1 MSNYE
6 DSLYE
11 IYQTIEKE
19 GLKEKFNLQTKKM
32 ESQDKHK
39 YKNTVERWEY
49 ALYRIKGGASKD
61 RY

>member
-49 ALYRIKGGASKD
+49 ALIE
-61 RY
+61 